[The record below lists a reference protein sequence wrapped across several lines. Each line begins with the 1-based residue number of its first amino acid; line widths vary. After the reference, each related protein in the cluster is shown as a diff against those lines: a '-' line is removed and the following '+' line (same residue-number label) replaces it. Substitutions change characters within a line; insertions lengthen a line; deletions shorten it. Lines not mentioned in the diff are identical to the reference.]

1 MKKTLEEAIGQLREL
16 PEDQQEAAAEVVFAY
31 VSSDERQYHLLPHQI
46 KEVRRIQKGLRDGT
60 GRLASDEEV
69 EAFKEKVGL

>member
-46 KEVRRIQKGLRDGT
+46 KEVRRIQKGLRDGN

-69 EAFKEKVGL
+69 EAFRSKVGL

>member
-60 GRLASDEEV
+60 GRLASDEDV
-69 EAFKEKVGL
+69 EAFRSKVGL

>member
-16 PEDQQEAAAEVVFAY
+16 PEDEQDAAADAVFAY
-31 VSSDERQYHLLPHQI
+31 VSSDDRQYHLLPHQI
-46 KEVRRIQKGLRDGT
+46 KEVRRIQKGIRDGT